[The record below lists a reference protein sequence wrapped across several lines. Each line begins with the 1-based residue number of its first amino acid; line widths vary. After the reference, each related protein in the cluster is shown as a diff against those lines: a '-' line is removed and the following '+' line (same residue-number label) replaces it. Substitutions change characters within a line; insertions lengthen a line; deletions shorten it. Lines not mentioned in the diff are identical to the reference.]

1 MDYRKKEQKI
11 EEEKLEKL
19 EGYDKSEGLEKKDTR
34 PQVVNFEI
42 SKNIEE

>member
-19 EGYDKSEGLEKKDTR
+19 EGYDKSEG
-34 PQVVNFEI
+34 
-42 SKNIEE
+42 